1 MKHTSKLFS
10 LLALL
15 ILGSARLVAQ
25 TNDPFP
31 AVDEHKY
38 ANSMIITGQVRK
50 NGGLLTKD
58 DNVIVAVYQGDELR
72 GKGDLFD
79 TGSYN
84 DLFMIM
90 VYGDTN
96 DEQLYFKVYAEG
108 SILEADQQL
117 TYKING
123 RTGKPSDPYYIDLRA
138 NGITT
143 SITKTTDLPS
153 NKATYNLKGCRT
165 HPNAKGIVIRNNR
178 KYLNK

>member
-15 ILGSARLVAQ
+15 ILGSARLAAQ

-31 AVDEHKY
+31 AVDKNKY

-50 NGGLLTKD
+50 NGGVLTKD
-58 DNVIVAVYQGDELR
+58 DNVVVAVYQGDELR
-72 GKGDLFD
+72 GKDVLFD

-96 DEQLYFKVYAEG
+96 DELLSFKVYAEG

-123 RTGKPSDPYYIDLRA
+123 RTGKPSEPYYIDLHVD
-138 NGITT
+138 GIAT
-143 SITKTTDLPS
+143 SITKTTDLPANTS
-153 NKATYNLKGCRT
+153 TYNLKGCRT
-165 HPNAKGIVIRNNR
+165 HPYAKGIVIRNNR